1 MQAREMIKIIKRDNL
16 VENAAKV
23 GGYLFV
29 QLEEMQASGSG
40 KGKMSNLRGKGCVLD
55 SSITKPVLSI

>member
-1 MQAREMIKIIKRDNL
+1 MIKIIKRDNL

-23 GGYLFV
+23 GGYLFG

-40 KGKMSNLRGKGCVLD
+40 KGKISNLRGKGYVSLLSQD
-55 SSITKPVLSI
+55 SKSAIRV